1 MRINKEKLEAL
12 TNLPDDKLWAE
23 IVAVAASY
31 GFALPKETPPK
42 ETLAKL
48 RSAVSGDKLN
58 VADAIKVLNKYRKGC
73 K

>member
-23 IVAVAASY
+23 IVSIAASY
-31 GFALPKETPPK
+31 GFSLPRETPPK
-42 ETLAKL
+42 ETLDKL
-48 RSAVSGDKLN
+48 RCAVSGDRLN
-58 VADAIKVLNKYRKGC
+58 VGDAVKVLNKYRKGC